1 MVFRQGGRAQHDMSS
16 RCVRAPCVQHACKRA
31 PPARPAPTLGFRPS
45 GSSPAAR
52 GEKSIKARLANVWP
66 VRKTRTGPK
75 QLMGLA
81 HLGLTSPSSRAS
93 DRRRMRKQ
101 SCSTGSKPPRRSGK
115 RKTPTTP
122 RTSLKAQRTMDRQSA
137 GALAQPSAYSLL
149 QHRARVAAPASAHM
163 CLAYVS
169 MWGLNWDN

>member
-1 MVFRQGGRAQHDMSS
+1 MRNRG
-16 RCVRAPCVQHACKRA
+16 C
-31 PPARPAPTLGFRPS
+31 TLGFSPS

-52 GEKSIKARLANVWP
+52 WREIQNEKKGKKRP

>member
-1 MVFRQGGRAQHDMSS
+1 MWPSGGGLRARMS
-16 RCVRAPCVQHACKRA
+16 AQD
-31 PPARPAPTLGFRPS
+31 TLGFSPS

-52 GEKSIKARLANVWP
+52 WREIQNIKKSPSGPCGKFGL
-66 VRKTRTGPK
+66 VRNSSWV
-75 QLMGLA
+75 Q
-81 HLGLTSPSSRAS
+81 HSLGLTSPSSRAS